1 MDLKPKGEKMKQ
13 ALHDFSDSLH
23 LEKIEDAAGRQALMR
38 EIILKYDLSPL
49 EEEFFR
55 RQVQA
60 DTPPASA

>member
-23 LEKIEDAAGRQALMR
+23 LDKIEDAAGRKALVSK
-38 EIILKYDLSPL
+38 IILKYDLSPL

-55 RQVQA
+55 RQVQ
-60 DTPPASA
+60 TESPPASV